1 MKSRI
6 KMKMKITH
14 ENQGFLELIQRW
26 NDIIPTLYFLDVCTI
41 SNIKKELADESGE
54 YKSPNARFL
63 RTIDT
68 EINGISY
75 FPSLMERVSD
85 QNNTPTVDGL
95 KTEARRDLEALDLY
109 FKKIKLV
116 EPLDFIDR
124 FIEEICGGHIETS
137 ASLYHEYL
145 NKVNSMGIAD
155 TKSQK
160 ERLGFAKKI
169 VDEANK
175 LGVAQSHPVVI
186 STIACIYGCISAK
199 KVLKF
204 KTNPSAFNS
213 SNAIGDIMLMQRVGE
228 FTHDIE
234 SLSKGCNPRFVR
246 TALVTDDHHLR
257 LFYDSFFVQDFSRE
271 KIDDGALKRFKITLE
286 PEKVFPVLFNEDGS
300 LKNTSC
306 EEEYSNILR
315 LLGVSF

>member
-1 MKSRI
+1 MKNRI
-6 KMKMKITH
+6 KMKTNFTH
-14 ENQGFLELIQRW
+14 ENQGFLELFQRS
-26 NDIIPTLYFLDVCTI
+26 NDITPTLYFLDVCTI

-54 YKSPNARFL
+54 YKSPNTRFL
-63 RTIDT
+63 RSIDT

-124 FIEEICGGHIETS
+124 FIEEICGAHIEDS

-228 FTHDIE
+228 FTYGIE
-234 SLSKGCNPRFVR
+234 SLSKIRRFSR
-246 TALVTDDHHLR
+246 AKLVTDDHHLR
-257 LFYDSFFVQDFSRE
+257 LFYDYFFVQYVSRE
-271 KIDDGALKRFKITLE
+271 KIDDGSLKRVKITFE
-286 PEKVFPVLFNEDGS
+286 PEKLFPVLFNEDGS

-315 LLGVSF
+315 LLEASF

>member
-6 KMKMKITH
+6 KIKTNITH
-14 ENQGFLELIQRW
+14 ENQGFLELFQRL
-26 NDIIPTLYFLDVCTI
+26 NDITPTLYFLDVCTI

-63 RTIDT
+63 RSIDT

-85 QNNTPTVDGL
+85 QNNTPTVDDL

-116 EPLDFIDR
+116 EHLDFIDH
-124 FIEEICGGHIETS
+124 FIEEICGGHIEAS

-160 ERLGFAKKI
+160 ERLEFAKKI

-186 STIACIYGCISAK
+186 STVACIYGCISAK

-228 FTHDIE
+228 FTYDIE
-234 SLSKGCNPRFVR
+234 SLSKSCRFVR
-246 TALVTDDHHLR
+246 AKLVTDDHHLR
-257 LFYDSFFVQDFSRE
+257 LFYDYFFVQDFSRE
-271 KIDDGALKRFKITLE
+271 KIDDGSLKRFKITFE
-286 PEKVFPVLFNEDGS
+286 PEKVFPVLFNEVGS

-315 LLGVSF
+315 LLGASF